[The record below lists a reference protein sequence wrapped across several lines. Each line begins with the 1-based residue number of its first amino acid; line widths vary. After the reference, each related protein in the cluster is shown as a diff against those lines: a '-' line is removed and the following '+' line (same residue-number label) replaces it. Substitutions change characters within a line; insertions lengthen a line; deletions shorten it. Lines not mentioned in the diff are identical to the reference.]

1 MELGFPNQQELAF
14 PIGQAVAIE
23 LLSLLLI
30 NNQGNKLSGSGSKQ
44 SIDAVEPV
52 VFAIFGSI
60 VNHGQ
65 SQLGFV
71 LAVPK
76 FNN

>member
-1 MELGFPNQQELAF
+1 MELGFPNRQELGF

>member
-1 MELGFPNQQELAF
+1 MELGFPNRQELGF

-30 NNQGNKLSGSGSKQ
+30 NNQGKLSGSGSKQ